1 MTARARRR
9 APVRHG
15 PSPEWMAA
23 GLAVAVYG
31 LALLAG
37 PLLATVGPGG
47 PARDPAVVPP
57 AATASPSPSIDPLRG
72 HVNAIL
78 EIDARLM
85 ADREELVAILD
96 RVPFRSS
103 EVAFV
108 LRRVK
113 TTLLPA
119 AERVGRLAQHPSAAE
134 YAAQLELLY
143 ASASATVDRASDLAL
158 GADVGYREAAQDIID
173 LFRDLP
179 AIDAGLRALLEPGA
193 VPTLVPTGSG
203 APSGSPASA
212 SPVPPAATLP
222 PAASPRTSGPG
233 ERLSDP
239 GFETGLGP
247 WSVRTAA
254 GTAAPVVGAGP
265 ALGTVGSRSLRVD
278 VAPTASIVDVSIG
291 QGPIALK
298 AGARYIAT
306 VAVRA
311 SVDRQ
316 VQLRIVGPA
325 EEPYGFALGAAG
337 PEVTVVRLEFVAIAD
352 QPEALLWIDVGGPAG
367 AIVFLDDASVVEQAA
382 G

>member
-9 APVRHG
+9 TPVRHG
-15 PSPEWMAA
+15 PSPEWLAA

-31 LALLAG
+31 LALVAG
-37 PLLATVGPGG
+37 PLLVTAGSGG
-47 PARDPAVVPP
+47 PPRDPGVVPP
-57 AATASPSPSIDPLRG
+57 AASASPSPTTDPLRG

-85 ADREELVAILD
+85 ADREELVAIVD

-108 LRRVK
+108 LRRIK

-158 GADVGYREAAQDIID
+158 GADAGYREAAQDIID

-179 AIDAGLRALLEPGA
+179 AIDAGLRDLLEPGA
-193 VPTLVPTGSG
+193 APTLVPTGSG
-203 APSGSPASA
+203 APSGSPGTA
-212 SPVPPAATLP
+212 SPAPAATRP

-247 WSVRTAA
+247 WTLRTAA
-254 GTAAPVVGAGP
+254 GSAAPVVGAGP
-265 ALGTVGSRSLRVD
+265 ALGTVGSRSLRID
-278 VAPTASIVDVSIG
+278 VAPTASIADVSIG
-291 QGPIALK
+291 QGPIALQ

-352 QPEALLWIDVGGPAG
+352 QPEAVLWIDVGGPAG